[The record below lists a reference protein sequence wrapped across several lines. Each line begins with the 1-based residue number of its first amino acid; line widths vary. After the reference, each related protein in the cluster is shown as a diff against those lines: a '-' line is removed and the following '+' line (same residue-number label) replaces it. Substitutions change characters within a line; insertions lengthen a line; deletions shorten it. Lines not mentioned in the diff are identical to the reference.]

1 MEKLYKRQIYLIIFI
16 LFVSSCS
23 STQTSKVEEKLSDLK
38 KSNVAELST
47 KYESPYFN
55 DKLNSNLSL
64 EFLEHWW
71 TALND
76 ETLNSLITL
85 SLDNN
90 KDLQVAISRVNQ
102 ARAEL
107 GINKSKWLPW
117 IESNSTWKTVKGL
130 ENPSSKGDAINTYRL
145 GIDSS
150 WEIDIFGGNNYK
162 VEASKSNLK
171 AQQSQFHATQVTL
184 ISEIAINYISL
195 RSLQERLDNYETDLE
210 LQEQSIKLL
219 QSRYDAG
226 LMNESKLNQ
235 AKNVANQIKFNISSI
250 KIDIEEFMN
259 NLALLTGQ
267 VPGKL
272 ESLLSENKKIPS
284 INEMIYVGIPA
295 DALRQRPDIQ
305 AAEYQ
310 LESQLAKT
318 ESAKSE
324 LKPKLVLAGSIG
336 LENVAGESLLSA
348 IIGYSLLPK
357 ISIPIFN
364 AGAIKKNIQVQSEK
378 ENEYLAIY
386 ENKILIAV
394 AEVRNSLTAVT
405 QESEKNIYLK
415 ESIKNAEFNVEISKE
430 RYNSGLDNFQSVID
444 SQRALLSLQDQYIN
458 SEGQKI
464 INLIGLF
471 KSLGGGWKPL
481 INNEVNT
488 NHKN

>member
-1 MEKLYKRQIYLIIFI
+1 
-16 LFVSSCS
+16 
-23 STQTSKVEEKLSDLK
+23 
-38 KSNVAELST
+38 
-47 KYESPYFN
+47 
-55 DKLNSNLSL
+55 
-64 EFLEHWW
+64 
-71 TALND
+71 
-76 ETLNSLITL
+76 
-85 SLDNN
+85 
-90 KDLQVAISRVNQ
+90 
-102 ARAEL
+102 
-107 GINKSKWLPW
+107 
-117 IESNSTWKTVKGL
+117 
-130 ENPSSKGDAINTYRL
+130 
-145 GIDSS
+145 
-150 WEIDIFGGNNYK
+150 
-162 VEASKSNLK
+162 
-171 AQQSQFHATQVTL
+171 
-184 ISEIAINYISL
+184 
-195 RSLQERLDNYETDLE
+195 
-210 LQEQSIKLL
+210 
-219 QSRYDAG
+219 
-226 LMNESKLNQ
+226 
-235 AKNVANQIKFNISSI
+235 
-250 KIDIEEFMN
+250 MN

-284 INEMIYVGIPA
+284 MNEMIYVGIPA

-415 ESIKNAEFNVEISKE
+415 ESIKNAEFNVKISKE